1 MNNVVPADGEFQ
13 VDAKVRFT
21 QERLS
26 VLMPPDRRRLEG
38 RVGIVQGRWLG
49 TRKLT
54 VYFPQDGARTDLRIL
69 QMDPRHIEPVEEIS
83 VAEAPPPALID
94 EAKSDE
100 KMSQEELDNLF
111 G

>member
-1 MNNVVPADGEFQ
+1 MPADGEFP

-26 VLMPPDRRRLEG
+26 VLMAPDRRRLEG
-38 RVGIVQGRWLG
+38 RVGTVQGRWQG

-54 VYFPQDGARTDLRIL
+54 VYFPQDGARPELRIL
-69 QMDPRHIEPVEEIS
+69 QMDPKHIELV
-83 VAEAPPPALID
+83 EAPPVPEELPSPVVE
-94 EAKSDE
+94 EAPGE
-100 KMSQEELDNLF
+100 QKMSQEELDKLF